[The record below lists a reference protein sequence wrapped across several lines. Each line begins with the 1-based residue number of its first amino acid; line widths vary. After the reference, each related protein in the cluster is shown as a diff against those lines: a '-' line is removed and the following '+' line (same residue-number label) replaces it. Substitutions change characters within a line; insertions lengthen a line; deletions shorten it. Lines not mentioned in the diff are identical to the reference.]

1 MREVLFEIIES
12 HSGERTMTRYAILIA
27 LAAGLAVAV
36 AASSIPSKAATV
48 NGLAPDS
55 MRLTTGKE
63 NYLRLACDVACRAR
77 RAVEAAAEAKRAA
90 ERKDVER
97 RMRRHRTPPMAGGV
111 RG

>member
-1 MREVLFEIIES
+1 
-12 HSGERTMTRYAILIA
+12 MTRYAILIA

-63 NYLRLACDVACRAR
+63 NYLRLACDVACLAR
-77 RAVEAAAEAKRAA
+77 RAVEAKRAA
-90 ERKDVER
+90 ERKAIEE
-97 RMRRHRTPPMAGGV
+97 RMRRHRTQPVEGAV